1 MTDKLI
7 CPSCGKHSLKDDPY
21 NEEIICPSCEET
33 VELKDLVCPACGQK
47 SVSDFEDGIL
57 ICGKC
62 REFLSDPGV
71 SEERALDYYYDEI
84 LGGYDEE
91 SAGEV
96 WDGMDD

>member
-7 CPSCGKHSLKDDPY
+7 CPYCGKHSLKVDPY
-21 NEEIICPSCEET
+21 NEEIICQSCRET
-33 VELKDLVCPACGQK
+33 VELKDLVCPACKQK
-47 SVSDFEDGIL
+47 GVSDFEDGVL

-62 REFLSDPGV
+62 REFLSDPSV
-71 SEERALDYYYDEI
+71 SEKRALDYYYDEI
-84 LGGYDEE
+84 LGGYDGE